1 MATDLTRFDFH
12 AMRFWTSEAVESM
25 KAEEV
30 GQYILL
36 LCKAWILGKDTS
48 LPNDMSYLSS
58 AAKGKVSEKVL
69 NRFPVVETEWGPRRR
84 NDVLYEEWLAANL
97 RSTSARKSV
106 ESRWNN
112 ERNTNVSR
120 TNDERNTNDI
130 REEIGR
136 NTSSYTQSSQ
146 ASQSNQIKSNQGS
159 GDFHNI
165 AIKYRTAMGRGH
177 SKAKTVR
184 AKYAE
189 VCSQFGEDA
198 VLTAFEE
205 WAESNQWRKDNLG
218 NSGLRFF
225 FSDLGDIIEETK
237 AVAALKPKETVVSED
252 EVERINREANEQ
264 ALKDLE
270 PLKKKIREEEAAAE
284 KLRSAPFAC

>member
-1 MATDLTRFDFH
+1 MSVDLTRFDFYAKNFMH
-12 AMRFWTSEAVESM
+12 SDNVRAMSF
-25 KAEEV
+25 AEI
-30 GQYILL
+30 GQYIFL
-36 LCKAWILGKDTS
+36 LCESWLTGKDCT
-48 LPNDMSYLSS
+48 LPEDPVVL
-58 AAKGKVSEKVL
+58 AGLCRGVKVTDKVL
-69 NRFPVVETEWGPRRR
+69 ELFPVVPGTTRRR
-84 NDVLYEEWLAANL
+84 NNRLYEEWLEAVKRSEDGRRAVL
-97 RSTSARKSV
+97 LRKDRSTTVYTPV
-106 ESRWNN
+106 EQ
-112 ERNTNVSR
+112 
-120 TNDERNTNDI
+120 DFD
-130 REEIGR
+130 GR
-136 NTSSYTQSSQ
+136 STHTTEVVGTQAKPNQIS
-146 ASQSNQIKSNQGS
+146 SNQTKSSHDS
-159 GDFHNI
+159 GNFHNI

-198 VLTAFEE
+198 VLVAFDE

-264 ALKDLE
+264 ALKALE
-270 PLKKKIREEEAAAE
+270 PLRKKIREEEEAAE
-284 KLRSAPFAC
+284 KLRSTPFAC